1 MTAIHPSLGP
11 KSFAPRRDPGRWV
24 ARVLCVFFALIGLIP
39 PSAGALT
46 RWAPVRDWAARETAR
61 VLNEQL
67 GLTADYQVDISLWP
81 LGLELRNVTLHS
93 SDGGAPALI
102 APRVALKPRLF
113 SLLAGRIDAGQISV
127 EEPQLRVIVK
137 EGALANL
144 NVRLPTG
151 GGGQEFRAASIAITD
166 AQLSAEVDGIKLES
180 QAFDL
185 DVFAEGTE
193 IFEVALRAATTSI
206 VRERKTP
213 GAARESALDEDVLCQ
228 LDARVRVEKSELL
241 VRRLSLL
248 GVIDASPESGTEPVC
263 ELEGIRQDP
272 RRVLMRLSG
281 LRIEHDAGT
290 PRQVTGHVLLQAP
303 LDITSRYMAL
313 GPLTGWVQV
322 SGELDVSP
330 RTTLPE
336 FHGKIRTG
344 RIGLKGYTLV
354 AQAEGE
360 LHLIRDRL
368 LVSAFRAGYA
378 DGNVL
383 LEDISVDLLG
393 PGMPL
398 HVRHGVATSLTFPGL
413 MRDVDVTPNTIVNWD
428 LSRVLIEDF
437 KGTLD
442 PPTLSGRLSAETRN
456 FEVFDRAVHDGA
468 RRHMIGVPRAKLNGT
483 FGVYGSSV
491 RFDNMRAEF
500 GKSVLTTSVQIG
512 YDNSIVLSV
521 PEGSVLELGDVSP
534 LIDIPMAGQARL
546 DVRMAGD
553 MSDPVLTGSL
563 GISDLWF
570 AGFPIGNLAT
580 QSLRFVPLVVELE
593 RAVLTKGTS
602 EFQLSQARLDF
613 DNDATIA
620 ASALVKSPRIDLR
633 DFFAMWH
640 FDQDPR
646 WDSISG
652 KGTVE
657 GRVSYVLG
665 GQEDACK
672 GGNLYVRGDLDLSAS
687 SLFAE
692 DYSGVSASFDF
703 NWFDVE
709 ASYLGMRLNVPSLT
723 LHKGAGTLLGSVRV
737 TGGGHVNG
745 ELLASLVPLSA
756 VQGLG
761 PLGKHAVGT
770 VSAEAE
776 VSGTLDALAARVQ
789 ARISPLRIGR
799 SELPASALSIALE
812 PIAGAPDRIGTSG
825 CGAPQYAAFN
835 RADYDADRPLGVFRV
850 TGQLFGEQIRLNQFE
865 ITRQSAK
872 HVRGRVQFQALD
884 LVALSNLSPALAL
897 LDPQPTGQ
905 LDAQPTGQLDAQLD
919 IQDLALER
927 PLAATASLHLTH
939 LSLDYA
945 DTHIEAADPTRL
957 RLEGGNLE
965 MPAFTVH
972 ARAKSGQTGVFDL
985 GGRLRNLSEQP
996 SVDLRFTLRP
1006 TALDG
1011 FVGLIPGAERARGML
1026 GGQIAVSGPLSA
1038 PVYRGG
1044 FSLTNG
1050 AVYLRGS
1057 PQSITELDL
1066 KLAVA
1071 PGELIIENGA
1081 FSYGG
1086 GRVTLRGNAPL
1097 TGFRLGELRTFIT
1110 ARNVSLPLASGVRAT
1125 ADADLRA
1132 SWQPAGAQGG
1142 LRKQGLPQLVGNV
1155 VLSSFAYSRPVKM
1168 SANITDLAQR
1178 GKRTEFDSY
1187 QPEGDLVSFDVN
1199 VRSTKPLAL
1208 ENNLIDASLIIEDD
1222 VLTLAGTNQRFG
1234 IRGALRIVPG
1244 GRVRLTRNEFEI
1256 QQGRVR
1262 FEDPTRIA
1270 PLVDVTA
1277 VTDFRRSGGGFEVNT
1292 SPSSN
1297 SAATSGDWKVT
1308 MHAHGDA
1315 ETLRIDLSSQPQ
1327 LSQDDI
1333 FLLLTLGLTRAE
1345 LDQVQSSS
1353 LGESVALEALGAF
1366 TGADQ
1371 VVTDAIPVIDEF
1383 RLGSFSSRS
1392 GRTEPA
1398 ITIGK
1403 RLSERIR
1410 AYVTSGLSESRDV
1423 RSNVEVKLNRKVSI
1437 EGSYDNVNDVSSS
1450 TLGNLGADIRWRLDF
1465 E

>member
-1 MTAIHPSLGP
+1 
-11 KSFAPRRDPGRWV
+11 
-24 ARVLCVFFALIGLIP
+24 
-39 PSAGALT
+39 
-46 RWAPVRDWAARETAR
+46 
-61 VLNEQL
+61 
-67 GLTADYQVDISLWP
+67 
-81 LGLELRNVTLHS
+81 
-93 SDGGAPALI
+93 
-102 APRVALKPRLF
+102 
-113 SLLAGRIDAGQISV
+113 
-127 EEPQLRVIVK
+127 
-137 EGALANL
+137 
-144 NVRLPTG
+144 
-151 GGGQEFRAASIAITD
+151 
-166 AQLSAEVDGIKLES
+166 
-180 QAFDL
+180 
-185 DVFAEGTE
+185 
-193 IFEVALRAATTSI
+193 
-206 VRERKTP
+206 
-213 GAARESALDEDVLCQ
+213 
-228 LDARVRVEKSELL
+228 
-241 VRRLSLL
+241 
-248 GVIDASPESGTEPVC
+248 
-263 ELEGIRQDP
+263 
-272 RRVLMRLSG
+272 
-281 LRIEHDAGT
+281 
-290 PRQVTGHVLLQAP
+290 
-303 LDITSRYMAL
+303 
-313 GPLTGWVQV
+313 
-322 SGELDVSP
+322 
-330 RTTLPE
+330 
-336 FHGKIRTG
+336 
-344 RIGLKGYTLV
+344 
-354 AQAEGE
+354 
-360 LHLIRDRL
+360 
-368 LVSAFRAGYA
+368 
-378 DGNVL
+378 VL

-398 HVRHGVATSLTFPGL
+398 HVRRSEATALTFPGL

-483 FGVYGSSV
+483 FGVYGDSV

-500 GKSVLTTSVQIG
+500 GKSLLKTSVQIG

-546 DVRMAGD
+546 DVRMAGN

-580 QSLRFVPLVVELE
+580 QSLRFVPLVVELNS
-593 RAVLTKGTS
+593 AVLTKGTS
-602 EFQLSQARLDF
+602 EWQLSQARLDF
-613 DNDATIA
+613 DTDATIA
-620 ASALVKSPRIDLR
+620 ASALVKSPRMDLR

-652 KGTVE
+652 KGTVK

-665 GQEDACK
+665 GQRDACK
-672 GGNLYVRGDLDLSAS
+672 GGNLHVGGELDLSAS
-687 SLFAE
+687 SLFDE
-692 DYSGVSASFDF
+692 NYSDISASFDF
-703 NWFDVE
+703 NWFDIE

-723 LHKGAGTLLGSVRV
+723 LHKGTGTLLGSVRV
-737 TGGGHVNG
+737 AGGGRVNA

-761 PLGKHAVGT
+761 PLGRYAVGT
-770 VSAEAE
+770 LSAEAE
-776 VSGTLDALAARVQ
+776 VSGTLDALAANVQ

-799 SELPASALSIALE
+799 SELPASKVSVALE
-812 PIAGAPDRIGTSG
+812 PIVRMPERIGTSG

-850 TGQLFGEQIRLNQFE
+850 TGALFGEQIRLNQFE

-872 HVRGRVQFQALD
+872 HVRGRVEFKNLN
-884 LVALSNLSPALAL
+884 LVALSNLSPTLAL

-905 LDAQPTGQLDAQLD
+905 LDALLD
-919 IQDLALER
+919 IQDLALAR
-927 PLAATASLHLTH
+927 PLAATASLDLTH

-945 DTHIEAADPTRL
+945 DTHIEAAEPTQL
-957 RLEGGNLE
+957 VLQAGDVDL
-965 MPAFTVH
+965 PALTVH
-972 ARAKSGQTGVFDL
+972 AKAKGGQTGVFDL
-985 GGRLRNLSEQP
+985 GGRLRNLSEHA

-1011 FVGLIPGAERARGML
+1011 FVGLLPGAERARGML
-1026 GGQIAVSGPLSA
+1026 GGQIRVTGPLSA

-1066 KLAVA
+1066 KLSVV

-1086 GRVTLRGNAPL
+1086 GRVTVRGNAPL

-1208 ENNLIDASLIIEDD
+1208 ENNLINASLIIEDD

-1292 SPSSN
+1292 APSSN

-1353 LGESVALEALGAF
+1353 IGESVALEALGAF
-1366 TGADQ
+1366 TGAGE

-1423 RSNVEVKLNRKVSI
+1423 RSNVEVKINRKVSI